1 MAFVIGSHY
10 CPVEIARTKS
20 WGIWVIYVGQVR
32 SGVACEFQ
40 FSLFLFPGFGNLLRQ
55 NFRFPF
61 PIEKHLSTLSYPCLR
76 VFRTYIRFMKT
87 ENKGYAKLYIR
98 IYIYIYVDSDIDG
111 FWMETDGSMERPTK
125 GQHVPRLSIRECK

>member
-40 FSLFLFPGFGNLLRQ
+40 FSLSLSLFPGFGNLLRQ

-76 VFRTYIRFMKT
+76 VFRTYIRFMET
-87 ENKGYAKLYIR
+87 EKKGYAKLYIR
-98 IYIYIYVDSDIDG
+98 IYIY
-111 FWMETDGSMERPTK
+111 M
-125 GQHVPRLSIRECK
+125 SIRILMDFGWNRMDRWNGRQRGNTFQDYQ